1 MNKAVIKNL
10 IRQTYNDLASKN
22 NDPIG
27 KYGAHG
33 VNILL
38 AQAYFLAYPSP
49 KTAVDI
55 VVEQLKAE
63 LAKLQSK
70 EIPREKW
77 PRFFQDEQWVKKTYQ
92 RYGLSYP
99 GNKFDIEPI
108 QNNPTLQDATMEET
122 FQRNEVKKESA
133 YFDNPYKNDGYGTI
147 TEMKQDKYER

>member
-1 MNKAVIKNL
+1 MNKAGIKNL

-22 NDPIG
+22 NDPIV
-27 KYGAHG
+27 KYGFHG

-55 VVEQLKAE
+55 VVEQLKGE

-92 RYGLSYP
+92 RYGLPYHSSVIEIQSVVNEP
-99 GNKFDIEPI
+99 KQLNNGNLEGDC
-108 QNNPTLQDATMEET
+108 
-122 FQRNEVKKESA
+122 
-133 YFDNPYKNDGYGTI
+133 
-147 TEMKQDKYER
+147 